1 MSDIGVFLAGSSQ
14 TSSGSVFLSAAARR
28 SDPPQQRT
36 SHQKRTIQQ
45 DHAQKQTQDTKD
57 AETHQQP
64 EYMRPLL

>member
-1 MSDIGVFLAGSSQ
+1 ML
-14 TSSGSVFLSAAARR
+14 LPAAARR